1 MEQAFGFG
9 WEYLEKAAREQ
20 ASHSCAKWGIV
31 QSLEKMHFT
40 QHQINGVERKAN
52 LASSCIFLWACFKTE
67 FLEVMVYTSIKTT
80 LPGREIIQKKKKKK
94 GNHELQQQWPTT
106 VIIISQKTV
115 KIFLGMV
122 TPKLY
127 RRVLQRFPPPNLFS
141 VDTFK
146 DKTVPSSLKMLL
158 KSLEKSKLWSLK
170 DTQPF

>member
-94 GNHELQQQWPTT
+94 ETMNYNNSGLLLLLSYPRKQWRLSWVWWHQNSTEE
-106 VIIISQKTV
+106 SCRDFLHQ
-115 KIFLGMV
+115 IF
-122 TPKLY
+122 
-127 RRVLQRFPPPNLFS
+127 
-141 VDTFK
+141 
-146 DKTVPSSLKMLL
+146 SLWTHLRTKQFLH
-158 KSLEKSKLWSLK
+158 
-170 DTQPF
+170 P